1 MAKKIKKTFVVT
13 IEVDEEA
20 VKQKYPNYRWNYNN
34 PEELIEAVAN
44 DVKFIAGVDMSKD
57 GMKQWGYSI
66 KVKETK
72 KE

>member
-1 MAKKIKKTFVVT
+1 MAKKIKKTFIVT

-20 VKQKYPNYRWNYNN
+20 VKQKYPNYRSNYDKT
-34 PEELIEAVAN
+34 EQFIKAVAN
-44 DVKFIAGVDMSKD
+44 DIRFIAGVNMSKE